1 MRECVS
7 SGLLTLINDWIEI
20 YLTSNTL
27 LIGQVA
33 NKQAGPEL
41 GQAGIGLYFN
51 FQDLVILDLVWY
63 NWLSLQVLLP
73 SSVPDGS
80 QI

>member
-7 SGLLTLINDWIEI
+7 SGLLTLINDWIKCC
-20 YLTSNTL
+20 LTSNTL

-33 NKQAGPEL
+33 NKQAGPSSV
-41 GQAGIGLYFN
+41 QAGIRHQFSI
-51 FQDLVILDLVWY
+51 DLVILDLIWY